1 VRRDRYGSY
10 RLHQRTWKAQYGG
23 YSVASQVNP
32 NAFPDN
38 AMIDKS
44 ALREQFEI
52 TAAEITA
59 LQQNTSIIRKMA
71 FDDNAFDQL

>member
-1 VRRDRYGSY
+1 M
-10 RLHQRTWKAQYGG
+10 
-23 YSVASQVNP
+23 ASQVNP